1 MQVEYVI
8 ALSVFAGICATG
20 LAWFGWELLQNLW
33 ALLRASLERRN
44 LVAQAA
50 AIGRRATDVESPSET
65 SGKSP
70 S

>member
-1 MQVEYVI
+1 MQVEYLI

-33 ALLRASLERRN
+33 ELLRASRAKRN

-50 AIGRRATDVESPSET
+50 AIGRRATDVESPPET
-65 SGKSP
+65 PANSP